1 MPKPVGEQV
10 IVVVGASSG
19 IGLATALEAGRR
31 GARVV
36 LAARGV
42 AALEEAATEIR
53 AKGGDA
59 IAVPADV
66 TDYPQVEALA
76 ARAAGVYG
84 RIDSWI
90 GAAGVLTLAPFREQ
104 PLADFRQVMEINL
117 MGQVHGA
124 KAALPYLEETDGALI
139 CLGSAFSD
147 HGAPMWSSYCASK
160 HAIKGWIESLRAE
173 LKHEGSGVRVT
184 LVKPSTVNTPLFDR
198 AKTQMGVKPLGLPPY
213 YSPEMAAREILQA
226 AEGNVRDVYIG
237 DTARLA
243 NWAER
248 FSPRLLDMVLT
259 SVGVAGSRSSQPKA
273 PGDVHNLYA
282 PVEGRARLRSS
293 FLRGELP
300 VSPYQTIENH
310 PFLASVALAAVGG
323 LLANRTR
330 RGRKRPHL
338 RLR

>member
-42 AALEEAATEIR
+42 AALEEAATQIR
-53 AKGGDA
+53 ASGGDA
-59 IAVPADV
+59 IAVPTDV
-66 TDYPQVEALA
+66 TDFPQVEALA

-90 GAAGVLTLAPFREQ
+90 GTAGVLTLASFKDQ
-104 PLADFRQVMEINL
+104 PLSDFRQVMEINL
-117 MGQVHGA
+117 MGQIHGA
-124 KAALPYLEETDGALI
+124 KAALPYLQETDGALI

-147 HGAPMWSSYCASK
+147 HGAPLWSSYCASK
-160 HAIKGWIESLRAE
+160 HAIKGWIESVRAE
-173 LKHEGSGVRVT
+173 LKKEGSGVRVT

-198 AKTQMGVKPLGLPPY
+198 AKSQVGVKPLGLPPY
-213 YSPEMAAREILQA
+213 YSPEMAAKEILQA
-226 AEGNVRDVYIG
+226 AEGDVRDVYVG
-237 DTARLA
+237 DTARFA

-248 FSPRLLDMVLT
+248 LSPRLLDTVLT
-259 SVGVAGSRSSQPKA
+259 AIGAEGSRSDQPKR

-293 FLRGELP
+293 FVRWEMP

-310 PFLASVALAAVGG
+310 PLLAGFAVAAVAG
-323 LLANRTR
+323 LIAVRTGR
-330 RGRKRPHL
+330 RKELHHI

>member
-19 IGLATALEAGRR
+19 MGLATALEAGRR

-42 AALEEAATEIR
+42 AALEEAATQIR
-53 AKGGDA
+53 ASGGDA
-59 IAVPADV
+59 IAVPTDM
-66 TDYPQVEALA
+66 TDYSQVEALA

-90 GAAGVLTLAPFREQ
+90 GAAGVLTLASFKDQ

-117 MGQVHGA
+117 MRQVHGA

-147 HGAPMWSSYCASK
+147 HGAPLWSSYCASK
-160 HAIKGWIESLRAE
+160 HAMKGWIESLRAE
-173 LKHEGSGVRVT
+173 LKHEGSRVRVT
-184 LVKPSTVNTPLFDR
+184 LVKPGTVNTPLFDR
-198 AKTQMGVKPLGLPPY
+198 AKTQVGVKPLGLPPY

-226 AEGNVRDVYIG
+226 AEGNHRDVYIG
-237 DTARLA
+237 DSARFT

-248 FSPRLLDMVLT
+248 LSPGLLDALFSV
-259 SVGVAGSRSSQPKA
+259 VGVAGSRSNQPKRA
-273 PGDVHNLYA
+273 GEVNNLYA

-293 FLRGELP
+293 FVRGELP
-300 VSPYQTIENH
+300 ISPYQTIENH
-310 PFLASVALAAVGG
+310 PFLAGLALAAVGG
-323 LLANRTR
+323 LIAARSA
-330 RGRKRPHL
+330 RGKDLLHL